1 MKEKEIKKFK
11 RRRAIV
17 CRMIRKSKSNPEYFR
32 YEIVVGET
40 DGTITKHPAYGL
52 DMQDAVSRLLRKE
65 KTDKFEK
72 KMERN
77 PFIFFL
83 IWMAV
88 MSVPVIFG
96 DMHDTPWFILYL
108 FGAFT
113 AMFALAGW
121 WQSYLEKGKDD

>member
-1 MKEKEIKKFK
+1 
-11 RRRAIV
+11 
-17 CRMIRKSKSNPEYFR
+17 MIRKSKSNPEYFR

-65 KTDKFEK
+65 RTDKFEK

>member
-65 KTDKFEK
+65 RTDKFEK